1 MASGGSS
8 AEMVSSNVGGRRS
21 AVVIGVSSMHGMS
34 KDEKKSDTAGLFNQV
49 VLESFIPKRIQYF
62 AVTFSD
68 GS

>member
-34 KDEKKSDTAGLFNQV
+34 KDEKKIRHRRLVQSSCSGVIYTQEDSILCGH
-49 VLESFIPKRIQYF
+49 I
-62 AVTFSD
+62 
-68 GS
+68 